1 LRLFIFA
8 KRSMMG
14 NPHSIRIAATFLAS
28 VLLCGAARSAGIDG
42 VTIDDSIS
50 GSMEFGQVVKGQSKL
65 LQGYMENQGL
75 QRIIG
80 TYAATATLS
89 DHTRASV
96 GAELKM
102 FNEFP
107 RNNSFG
113 ATKRLYY
120 LPSLTQAYVE
130 HSFGNAEKPYLQMT
144 LGYFPFK
151 YDDYARN
158 LGEYLFRT
166 GTYPQYIKTD
176 FGFSYARLAGLHLSG
191 SQFGNLREDLVVF
204 TNTEWICVG
213 DINLAALVSYSVAH
227 CIDIGCGVSFN
238 SLVSADESV
247 TTPKTPQNAYVEGND
262 TLYYTFRGTKLM
274 GRVAFDFKK
283 LFPSPLF
290 GAADLTLY
298 GEAAILGL
306 KNYPVGGENNLV
318 RYDRILRR
326 MPVMVGFNFPTF
338 HLIDTCAIEGEWFG
352 TIYPNDMERAIT
364 KGEPIPFTVG
374 KNRNELINN
383 YQDGTAKWSVYL
395 TKTFAK
401 HYSVILLAASDHL
414 RTFGTFDVDWERQDF
429 QEILRKPD
437 EWYWTIKFGFSF

>member
-1 LRLFIFA
+1 
-8 KRSMMG
+8 MMR
-14 NPHSIRIAATFLAS
+14 NPPTICIAATFLAS

-42 VTIDDSIS
+42 VTIDNAVGGSI
-50 GSMEFGQVVKGQSKL
+50 EFGQVIKGQSKF
-65 LQGYMENQGL
+65 LQGYMEDESL
-75 QRIIG
+75 QRIFA

-89 DHTRASV
+89 DRTRASV

-107 RNNSFG
+107 RLLNFG

-120 LPSLTQAYVE
+120 YPTLTQAFVQ
-130 HSFGNAEKPYLQMT
+130 HSFGNAEEPYLQMT

-213 DINLAALVSYSVAH
+213 DINLAALVSYTAANF
-227 CIDIGCGVSFN
+227 IDIGCGVSFN
-238 SLVSADESV
+238 SLVSADKSI
-247 TTPKTPQNAYVEGND
+247 TTPKTPQNAFVEGND
-262 TLYYTFRGTKLM
+262 TLYYTFRGTKVMARIAVDL
-274 GRVAFDFKK
+274 KK
-283 LFPSPLF
+283 FIPLPIWN
-290 GAADLTLY
+290 AADLKLY

-306 KNYPVGGENNLV
+306 KDYPVGGENNLV

-326 MPVMVGFNFPTF
+326 IPIMAGFNFPTL
-338 HLIDTCAIEGEWFG
+338 HLFDTCAIEGEWFG
-352 TIYPNDMERAIT
+352 TIYPNDMERAI
-364 KGEPIPFTVG
+364 KQGEPIPFTSGTTREDLVG
-374 KNRNELINN
+374 N
-383 YQDGTAKWSVYL
+383 YQNGSVKWSVYA
-395 TKTFAK
+395 TRQFAK
-401 HYSVILLAASDHL
+401 HYSVTLLAASDHM
-414 RTFGTFDVDWERQDF
+414 RAFAVDWDRQDF

-437 EWYWTIKFGFSF
+437 QWYWTIKFGFSF